1 MHSRKEG
8 CFHRSYAKL
17 IGTKKGSN
25 PTGLVWVT
33 NMASVS
39 FLWDTNMANLK
50 SSECHV
56 ILSTSYFLPLVQFL
70 TLGFFFFFNSGF
82 RKAATRRLNSLP
94 QCTTLCYQS
103 SCFCFVFFKHN
114 TSTNHTKLQF
124 LGDVFCQTLAACVLP
139 SVTIPTFSGTQIF
152 QAGRILIASYKSFV
166 SHLSAR
172 IFLLTL
178 K

>member
-70 TLGFFFFFNSGF
+70 TLGFFFFSI
-82 RKAATRRLNSLP
+82 AASARQQLDAWTVYLSAQHFVISQVVSVLCFLSIIHQPITPNYNSLGM
-94 QCTTLCYQS
+94 
-103 SCFCFVFFKHN
+103 CFVKHLQ
-114 TSTNHTKLQF
+114 HAFYQALQF
-124 LGDVFCQTLAACVLP
+124 PHFLAHKFFRRVE
-139 SVTIPTFSGTQIF
+139 S
-152 QAGRILIASYKSFV
+152 
-166 SHLSAR
+166 
-172 IFLLTL
+172 
-178 K
+178 

>member
-8 CFHRSYAKL
+8 WFHRSYAKL

-56 ILSTSYFLPLVQFL
+56 DFGYRTFDRVGRQTVTSGHVVVFQCQITKTRVSQLRKLREYIINLFLELKRLWKRL
-70 TLGFFFFFNSGF
+70 TSLW
-82 RKAATRRLNSLP
+82 RTICLN
-94 QCTTLCYQS
+94 
-103 SCFCFVFFKHN
+103 
-114 TSTNHTKLQF
+114 
-124 LGDVFCQTLAACVLP
+124 D
-139 SVTIPTFSGTQIF
+139 
-152 QAGRILIASYKSFV
+152 
-166 SHLSAR
+166 
-172 IFLLTL
+172 
-178 K
+178 